1 MRMDLLIKLS
11 ILLVVIVMT
20 TAYFVYNKPH
30 RNILA
35 EEAKFSLAL
44 TQMNDEFLAD
54 EEAAYKKYFN
64 QVVEISATASSIN
77 KKENGRYD
85 VVLNSNG
92 VIANGELISAGDQFE
107 ALINK
112 EVVLKGL
119 FIGYDNLLE
128 EIKLSECSIKQL
140 STD

>member
-1 MRMDLLIKLS
+1 MRKDLLIKLS
-11 ILLVVIVMT
+11 ILLVLIIMT
-20 TAYFVYNKPH
+20 TVYFVYNKPH

-44 TQMNDEFLAD
+44 TQMNGEFLAD
-54 EEAAYKKYFN
+54 EESAYKKYFN

-85 VVLNSNG
+85 VVLSSNG

>member
-1 MRMDLLIKLS
+1 MDLLIKLS

-85 VVLNSNG
+85 IVLNSNG

-107 ALINK
+107 AMINR

>member
-1 MRMDLLIKLS
+1 MRRDLLIKLS

-20 TAYFVYNKPH
+20 TVYFVYNKPH

-44 TQMNDEFLAD
+44 TQMNGEFLAD

-107 ALINK
+107 SLINK

-128 EIKLSECSIKQL
+128 EIKLSECLIKQL

>member
-1 MRMDLLIKLS
+1 
-11 ILLVVIVMT
+11 MT

-44 TQMNDEFLAD
+44 TQMNGEFLAD